1 MVEGK
6 AFLLGCANLI
16 SVVLVEDFAWFVNKW
31 LVQLQDDPKAGQLMQ
46 FTDWTYIHLG
56 INRLVIPKWYLV
68 AIALATIADTA
79 TIIVLLS
86 ECQYKG

>member
-1 MVEGK
+1 VEGK

-16 SVVLVEDFAWFVNKW
+16 SVVLVEDFAW